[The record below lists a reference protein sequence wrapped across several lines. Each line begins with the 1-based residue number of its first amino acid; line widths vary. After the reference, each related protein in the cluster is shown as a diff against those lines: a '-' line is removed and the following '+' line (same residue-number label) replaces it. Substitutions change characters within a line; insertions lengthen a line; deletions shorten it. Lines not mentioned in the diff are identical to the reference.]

1 MPGSPP
7 LARTERLGVAG
18 VSHGPWSQNVALTA
32 LAALTEEVHRGGEFP
47 EATRKLN

>member
-1 MPGSPP
+1 VPGSLQ
-7 LARTERLGVAG
+7 LARTERVGVAD
-18 VSHGPWSQNVALTA
+18 VSHAPWSQNVALTA